1 MSSSQYFFNTKIYDI
16 YDFNVMRILLQFDV
30 SSLNNE
36 KDIVFYYE
44 KKINSCIFLFTFR
57 CLNPQMTNNFKKV

>member
-1 MSSSQYFFNTKIYDI
+1 MSSSQYFFNKKIYDI

-36 KDIVFYYE
+36 KRY
-44 KKINSCIFLFTFR
+44 SFL
-57 CLNPQMTNNFKKV
+57 L